1 MKCDFCDNPKYVER
15 LNNKG
20 VLENYCVNCIEKLK
34 RRESQKISLAIIKL
48 YETLLQVLPRMKSEK
63 LSIAKQKAYLA
74 SYIRDLK
81 EKSPCRD
88 CGKFYPYYVMD
99 FDHVRG
105 KKHANVMELI
115 PTLSKKK
122 IDEEIAKCEIV
133 CSNCHRIRT
142 HMRKMAKKGK

>member
-1 MKCDFCDNPKYVER
+1 
-15 LNNKG
+15 
-20 VLENYCVNCIEKLK
+20 
-34 RRESQKISLAIIKL
+34 
-48 YETLLQVLPRMKSEK
+48 MKSEK
-63 LSIAKQKAYLA
+63 LSIAKQKAHLA
-74 SYIRDLK
+74 TYIRDLK
-81 EKSPCRD
+81 ENSPCRD

-142 HMRKMAKKGK
+142 HVRRIAKSNK

>member
-1 MKCDFCDNPKYVER
+1 
-15 LNNKG
+15 
-20 VLENYCVNCIEKLK
+20 
-34 RRESQKISLAIIKL
+34 
-48 YETLLQVLPRMKSEK
+48 MKSEK
-63 LSIAKQKAYLA
+63 LSIAKQKANLA
-74 SYIRDLK
+74 LYIRTLK
-81 EKSPCRD
+81 ETIPCMD
-88 CGKFYPYYVMD
+88 CKEYYPYYVMD

-142 HMRKMAKKGK
+142 HMRRINKIK

>member
-1 MKCDFCDNPKYVER
+1 MK
-15 LNNKG
+15 
-20 VLENYCVNCIEKLK
+20 
-34 RRESQKISLAIIKL
+34 
-48 YETLLQVLPRMKSEK
+48 TEK

-74 SYIRDLK
+74 QYLRDLK
-81 EKSPCRD
+81 TKTPCVD
-88 CGKFYPYYVMD
+88 CGINYPYYVMD

-105 KKHANVMELI
+105 QKHANVMELVS
-115 PTLSKKK
+115 TLSKKK